1 MRVSRN
7 FSTIIGAS
15 AIIVLAMLNSG
26 CDYTKKV
33 IAKDKLNQGAI
44 SYNQGKT
51 KEAQQYFKDALSW
64 DDSSAIAHLFYGAT
78 LVKDYKNLSGDE
90 RKKVANEAL
99 QMYKKALDLTT
110 NNCRNTD
117 NALLYIASI
126 YEDLNEPDN
135 WREWILKRT
144 EGDCATKDLKATTYY
159 TVAVKYWE
167 AAKTQTDRYQEKG
180 AQDPFHYRN
189 MDYPAAQADKL
200 KTEEYIAK
208 GLEFIDKSL
217 QVDPEY
223 VQAMYYRS
231 LLYRQKQ
238 MMTKEESKR
247 KEIDALAKKITDDA
261 SALEKKKEAEAAQ
274 KQKEAAEAAAK
285 PQG

>member
-1 MRVSRN
+1 MRVSRT
-7 FSTIIGAS
+7 FSSIIGAS
-15 AIIVLAMLNSG
+15 AIIALAMLNSG

-51 KEAQQYFKDALSW
+51 KEAQQYFRDALSW

-99 QMYKKALDLTT
+99 QMYKKALELTT

-126 YEDLNEPDN
+126 YEDLEEPDN

-159 TVAVKYWE
+159 TVAVKFWE
-167 AAKTQTDRYQEKG
+167 CAKTQTDRYQEKSS
-180 AQDPFHYRN
+180 QDPFHYRN
-189 MDYPAAQADKL
+189 MDYPAAQADKQ
-200 KTEEYIAK
+200 KTEECITK
-208 GLEFIDKSL
+208 GLEYIDKAL

-238 MMTKEESKR
+238 MMTKEEPKR

-274 KQKEAAEAAAK
+274 KQKEEAEAAAK

>member
-7 FSTIIGAS
+7 FLNILGVSLIITL
-15 AIIVLAMLNSG
+15 AILSSG
-26 CDYTKKV
+26 CDYTRKV

-44 SYNQGKT
+44 SYNQGRT
-51 KEAQQYFKDALSW
+51 KEAQQYFRDALSW

-78 LVKDYKNLSGDE
+78 LVKDYKNMSGDE
-90 RKKVANEAL
+90 RTKVANEAL
-99 QMYKKALDLTT
+99 QMYKKALELTS

-126 YEDLNEPDN
+126 YEDLEDRDN
-135 WREWILKRT
+135 WRSWILKRT
-144 EGDCATKDLKATTYY
+144 EGDCSNKDLKATTYY

-167 AAKTQTDRYQEKG
+167 DAKAQTDRYQDK
-180 AQDPFHYRN
+180 ASQDPFHYRN
-189 MDYPAAQADKL
+189 MDYPAALADKQ
-200 KTEEYIAK
+200 KTEESITK
-208 GLEFIDKSL
+208 GLEYIDKAL

-238 MMTKEESKR
+238 MMTKEEAKR
-247 KEIDALAKKITDDA
+247 KEIEALAKKITDDA
-261 SALEKKKEAEAAQ
+261 SVLEKKKEEEAAKQ
-274 KQKEAAEAAAK
+274 QQQQQKEEAK

>member
-1 MRVSRN
+1 MRVSRTFLN
-7 FSTIIGAS
+7 AIGVS
-15 AIIVLAMLNSG
+15 AIIMLAILGSG
-26 CDYTKKV
+26 CDYARKV

-44 SYNQGKT
+44 SYNQGRT

-78 LVKDYKNLSGDE
+78 LVKDYKNMSGDE
-90 RKKVANEAL
+90 RSKTANEAL
-99 QMYKKALDLTT
+99 QTYKKALELTT

-126 YEDLNEPDN
+126 YEDLQDRDN

-144 EGDCATKDLKATTYY
+144 EGDCSNKDLKATTYY

-167 AAKTQTDRYQEKG
+167 DAKNQTDRYQDK
-180 AQDPFHYRN
+180 ASQDPFHYRN
-189 MDYPAAQADKL
+189 MDYPAALPDKQ
-200 KTEEYIAK
+200 KTEESITK
-208 GLEFIDKSL
+208 GLEYIDKSL

-238 MMTKEESKR
+238 MMTKEEAKR
-247 KEIDALAKKITDDA
+247 KEVDALAKKITDDA
-261 SALEKKKEAEAAQ
+261 SALEKRKEEEAAKQ
-274 KQKEAAEAAAK
+274 QQQKEEAK

>member
-1 MRVSRN
+1 MRVSRT
-7 FSTIIGAS
+7 FTSIIGAS
-15 AIIVLAMLNSG
+15 AIIALAMLNSG

-78 LVKDYKNLSGDE
+78 LVKDYKNMSGDE

-99 QMYKKALDLTT
+99 QMYKKALELTT

-126 YEDLNEPDN
+126 YEDLEEPDN

-159 TVAVKYWE
+159 TVAVKFWE
-167 AAKTQTDRYQEKG
+167 CAKTQTDRYQDKS

-189 MDYPAAQADKL
+189 MDYPAAQADKQ
-200 KTEEYIAK
+200 KTEECITK
-208 GLEFIDKSL
+208 GLEYIDKAL

-238 MMTKEESKR
+238 MMTKEEPKR

-274 KQKEAAEAAAK
+274 KQKEEAEAAAK